1 MKLSSIL
8 AHKDPHVV
16 TITPQATIAQLIAL
30 LAQHRIG
37 AVVVSADG
45 RSIDG
50 IVSERDVVRALQSGD
65 GIMHDA
71 VSSIMTSQVY
81 CAPPEANVDQVMHV
95 MTERRVRHIPMID
108 ESGGLVGIVS
118 IGDVVKSRLSEL
130 EGEREALMDYIT
142 RGG

>member
-1 MKLSSIL
+1 MKLSSII
-8 AHKDPHVV
+8 ADKDPHVV
-16 TITPQATIAQLIAL
+16 TISPQGTIAQLVAL
-30 LAQHRIG
+30 LAQHSIG

-50 IVSERDVVRALQSGD
+50 IVSERDVVRAMHRSE
-65 GIMHDA
+65 GIAHDA

-81 CAPPEANVDQVMHV
+81 CASPEANVDQVMHV
-95 MTERRVRHIPMID
+95 MTDRRVRHIPMID

-130 EGEREALMDYIT
+130 EGEREALMEYIT

>member
-1 MKLSSIL
+1 MKLSSII
-8 AHKDPHVV
+8 ANKDPYVV
-16 TITPQATIAQLIAL
+16 TIAPQAAIAELVEL

-45 RSIDG
+45 KSIDG
-50 IVSERDVVRALQSGD
+50 IVSERDVVRAMQRGND
-65 GIMHDA
+65 IVNDPVA
-71 VSSIMTSQVY
+71 SIMTSQVY

-108 ESGGLVGIVS
+108 ESGGLIGIVS